1 MLYIIIL
8 NWNGYK
14 DTIDC
19 LESLRLNE
27 DQNYK
32 VVLIDN
38 ASSNESV
45 AELKKY
51 ISSSKS
57 EEKIQ
62 LVENNENSGF
72 AKGCNIGID
81 IAKKNQDCEY
91 IWLLNNDTVVLKDAI
106 LPLVETLKTE
116 KADVVTPLL
125 NYFNPSDMVWNCGGK
140 ISNLGFRKYYFA
152 KQNETAVPKQDFLK
166 ITFITNCASMFRKEF
181 FDNYR
186 IDERF
191 FFGEEDFSLS
201 LYCKKNR
208 KKMLCVLDS
217 KIYHKVSV
225 SINSNS
231 VKAENKHF
239 VYYLNR
245 FVDMKSV
252 FHNTFLFFL
261 WKHFYFLYMKWLLKD
276 KVEDLPVFLKK
287 LSECSKKMD
296 SVDKKTFEKI
306 MSKTYRSL

>member
-14 DTIDC
+14 DTIEC
-19 LESLRLNE
+19 LESLRENE
-27 DQNYK
+27 CQNYK
-32 VVLIDN
+32 VILIDN

-45 AELKKY
+45 LELKKY
-51 ISSSKS
+51 IDSSNSF
-57 EEKIQ
+57 ERIQ

-81 IAKKNQDCEY
+81 IAKKQTDCEY
-91 IWLLNNDTVVLKDAI
+91 IWLLNNDTIVAKNSI
-106 LPLVETLKTE
+106 FPLVETLKSK
-116 KADVVTPLL
+116 KADVVTPQI
-125 NYFNPSDMVWNCGGK
+125 NYFNPSNIVWNCGGK
-140 ISNLGFRKYYFA
+140 ISSFGFRKYYFA
-152 KQNETAVPKQDFLK
+152 KRSESVVPATDFLK
-166 ITFITNCASMFRKEF
+166 VTFLTNCASMFRKEF
-181 FDNYR
+181 FENYR

-201 LYCKKNR
+201 LYCKKNK
-208 KKMLCVLDS
+208 KKMLCILNS

-225 SINSNS
+225 SIDSNS

-245 FVDMKSV
+245 FVDIKSV
-252 FHNTFLFFL
+252 FDNTFLFFL
-261 WKHFYFLYMKWLLKD
+261 WKHFYFLYMRWLLKD
-276 KVEDLPVFLKK
+276 KVEDLPIFLKK

-296 SVDKKTFEKI
+296 CVDKKTFEKI

>member
-8 NWNGYK
+8 NWNSYK
-14 DTIDC
+14 DTIEC
-19 LESLRLNE
+19 LESLRKN
-27 DQNYK
+27 DYQDYK
-32 VVLIDN
+32 IILIDN

-45 AELKKY
+45 VELKKY
-51 ISSSKS
+51 ISSLDDSK
-57 EEKIQ
+57 KIQ
-62 LVENNENSGF
+62 LVANPENSGF

-81 IAKKNQDCEY
+81 IAKKQSDCEY
-91 IWLLNNDTVVLKDAI
+91 IWLLNNDTIVLKNAI
-106 LPLVETLKTE
+106 SPLVEKLKLK
-116 KADVVTPLL
+116 KADVVTPQI
-125 NYFNPSDMVWNCGGK
+125 NYFNPNNVVWNCGGK
-140 ISNLGFRKYYFA
+140 ISRLGFRKYYFA
-152 KQNETAVPKQDFLK
+152 GKNEFAVPRKEFLSVS
-166 ITFITNCASMFRKEF
+166 FLTNCASMFRKDF
-181 FDNYR
+181 FDNYK

-252 FHNTFLFFL
+252 FHNALLFFL
-261 WKHFYFLYMKWLLKD
+261 WKHFYFLYMKRLLKD
-276 KVEDLPVFLKK
+276 KVEDLTVFLKK
-287 LSECSKKMD
+287 LSEYSEKLDC
-296 SVDKKTFEKI
+296 VDKKTFEKI

>member
-8 NWNGYK
+8 NWNSYK
-14 DTIDC
+14 DTIEC
-19 LESLRLNE
+19 LESLKN
-27 DQNYK
+27 NYYQDYK
-32 VVLIDN
+32 IILIDN
-38 ASSNESV
+38 NSTNESV

-51 ISSSKS
+51 ISTLDVS
-57 EEKIQ
+57 EKIQ
-62 LVENNENSGF
+62 FVENNENSGF

-81 IAKKNQDCEY
+81 IAKMQSDCEY
-91 IWLLNNDTVVLKDAI
+91 IWLLNNDTIVLKNAI
-106 LPLVETLKTE
+106 CPLVEKLKSR
-116 KADVVTPLL
+116 KADIVTPQI
-125 NYFNPSDMVWNCGGK
+125 NYFNPNNIIWNCGGK
-140 ISNLGFRKYYFA
+140 ISKLGFRKYYFA
-152 KQNETAVPKQDFLK
+152 RKNESVVPRKEFLSVS
-166 ITFITNCASMFRKEF
+166 FLTNCASMFRKDF
-181 FDNYR
+181 FANYK

-252 FHNTFLFFL
+252 FNNTFLFFL
-261 WKHFYFLYMKWLLKD
+261 WKHFYFLYMKWLLKG
-276 KVEDLPVFLKK
+276 KVEDLSIFLKK

-296 SVDKKTFEKI
+296 CVDKKTFEKI

>member
-14 DTIDC
+14 DTIEC
-19 LESLRLNE
+19 LESMRENE
-27 DQNYK
+27 YQNYK
-32 VVLIDN
+32 VILIDN

-45 AELKKY
+45 LELKKY
-51 ISSSKS
+51 IDSSNSF
-57 EEKIQ
+57 EKIQ

-81 IAKKNQDCEY
+81 IAKKQTDCEY
-91 IWLLNNDTVVLKDAI
+91 IWLLNNDTIVAKNSI
-106 LPLVETLKTE
+106 FPLVETLKSK
-116 KADVVTPLL
+116 KADVVTPQI
-125 NYFNPSDMVWNCGGK
+125 NYFNPSNIVWNCGGK
-140 ISNLGFRKYYFA
+140 ISNFGFRKYYFA
-152 KQNETAVPKQDFLK
+152 KQSESVVPATDFLK
-166 ITFITNCASMFRKEF
+166 VTFLTNCASMFRKEF
-181 FDNYR
+181 FENYR

-201 LYCKKNR
+201 LYCKKNK
-208 KKMLCVLDS
+208 KKMLCILNS

-225 SINSNS
+225 SIDSNS

-245 FVDMKSV
+245 FVDIKSV
-252 FHNTFLFFL
+252 FDNTFLFFL
-261 WKHFYFLYMKWLLKD
+261 WKHFYFLYMRWLLKD
-276 KVEDLPVFLKK
+276 KVEDLPIFFKK

-296 SVDKKTFEKI
+296 CVDKKTFEKI